1 LAPIAACLGGAPAYG
16 TPWALFTPL
25 PPILQAKGW
34 RRSVDG
40 GGRYRTNKTNT
51 RRVAMEELL
60 QLVRQAVREELSK
73 GKQSPKAEFVE
84 LGKFSTGQN
93 TQIRV
98 SVSMGTDGRPIL
110 GLAKMHGTYIEQ
122 QFGFR
127 LTEELAG
134 ALVNLIN
141 QHYPQLTAKPTK
153 KGRGA

>member
-1 LAPIAACLGGAPAYG
+1 
-16 TPWALFTPL
+16 
-25 PPILQAKGW
+25 
-34 RRSVDG
+34 
-40 GGRYRTNKTNT
+40 
-51 RRVAMEELL
+51 MEELREML
-60 QLVRQAVREELSK
+60 RTIIREEL
-73 GKQSPKAEFVE
+73 GKPKKAKAEFLE
-84 LGKFSTGQN
+84 LGRFNTGPN

-141 QHYPQLTAKPTK
+141 QHYPQLGQPTKK

>member
-1 LAPIAACLGGAPAYG
+1 
-16 TPWALFTPL
+16 
-25 PPILQAKGW
+25 LQAKGW
-34 RRSVDG
+34 RRSVAA
-40 GGRYRTNKTNT
+40 GGRYRTTDKTNT

-73 GKQSPKAEFVE
+73 GKAKPTKAEFVE

-98 SVSMGTDGRPIL
+98 SVSVGTDGRPIL

-141 QHYPQLTAKPTK
+141 QHYPQLTAKPAR